1 MRFKTITLGY
11 NIPPRLMQRTFIN
24 SARVYATAQNL
35 LTFTNYKGVDPEFTG
50 GVIVG
55 GIDWSTFPQPR
66 TLTIGVNIG
75 F

>member
-1 MRFKTITLGY
+1 MVRRAFFT
-11 NIPPRLMQRTFIN
+11 
-24 SARVYATAQNL
+24 SARLYVTTQNL
-35 LTFTNYKGVDPEFTG
+35 LTFTRYKGVDPEFTG

-66 TLTIGVNIG
+66 TLTLGVNLG